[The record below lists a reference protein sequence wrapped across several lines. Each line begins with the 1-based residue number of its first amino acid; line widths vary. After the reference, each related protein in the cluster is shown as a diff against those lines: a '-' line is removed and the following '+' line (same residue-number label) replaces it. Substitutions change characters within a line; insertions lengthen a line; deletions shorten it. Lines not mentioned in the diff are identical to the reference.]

1 VMILGYYG
9 SGRIGGCRLW
19 WIVVIGIA
27 STCCTFIFLCF
38 IRLPQPPY
46 TIGYRSISGVAH

>member
-1 VMILGYYG
+1 MMILGYYG